1 MVLALLGLF
10 LAVILHEVSHGW
22 TALKLGDPTAK
33 RQGRLTLNPI
43 PHVDPVGTILVPLA
57 LITFQFIFNM
67 GFFIF
72 GWAKPVPIDPSY
84 FKDPD
89 RGMLWVGLAGP
100 LTNIVMFS
108 AAAFLGRLILPLY
121 VNNFLGQGGG
131 FLFQL
136 AKNGFGALVYFL
148 GIFAIINTIL
158 AAFNLIPLP
167 PLDGSRILRYFLPHE
182 GKKILSR
189 IEPYGILIILAVIWL
204 GGLQGLFS
212 LLQRFWGFALGNVW
226 LKLIFI

>member
-1 MVLALLGLF
+1 MLGLF

-22 TALKLGDPTAK
+22 IALQLGDPTAK
-33 RQGRLTLNPI
+33 KQGRLTLNPI
-43 PHVDPVGTILVPLA
+43 PHIDPVGTILIPLT
-57 LITFQFIFNM
+57 LVLFQLVTNM

-84 FKDPD
+84 FRDPD

-100 LTNIVMFS
+100 MTNILMFS
-108 AAAFLGRLILPLY
+108 VAAFLGRLILPFY
-121 VNNFLGQGGG
+121 VNNFLGKGGT
-131 FLFQL
+131 FLFEL
-136 AKNGFGALVYFL
+136 AKTGLDTLIYFL

-158 AAFNLIPLP
+158 AAFNLLPIP
-167 PLDGSRILRYFLPHE
+167 PLDGSRVLRYFLPYE
-182 GKKILSR
+182 GKKFLSQL
-189 IEPYGILIILAVIWL
+189 EPYGFLIILALIWL
-204 GGLQGLFS
+204 GGLEGFFS